1 MSIAVT
7 QRGFEPSRSNTNL
20 QETVFTQASVRQ
32 QGIRRLFTIPLYGDG
47 RGTEA
52 TTLIA
57 PGIRTRDGQTRD
69 LVIHGIMS
77 DYVEAH
83 DADTGQPVWRQCL
96 GVAIPGSKAID
107 TYLIN
112 DHWGFLS
119 TGILDLADGAWG
131 GVSWSSP
138 DGSVAKAAF
147 WFHWISI
154 VDGSPLAPPL
164 SLEGAVYNPGGGI
177 ASQKFS
183 SAARKQR
190 CGLAMATIGGA
201 KTVFIAAGSVSESLA
216 SNRGWVV
223 AVDVTAKGA
232 TKVAAAWSSTAR
244 YSGAGIWMGAQAPAV
259 LGNKLY
265 LMTGNGAF
273 DPPTDLGECLVEL
286 QYDPSTAGAPAR
298 LHATDW
304 FAPFSD
310 AARNGDDPTLPQ
322 PLPKAG
328 GQSGEGGD
336 GDASNTD
343 AFADM
348 DLGSGGLG
356 IIPELGCALGA
367 GKDGIVYVLRLG
379 AFGKTRNAD
388 LAPAKIAGNY
398 AKAKYIG
405 WFTFF
410 PGFGISP
417 SPTDM
422 TTLNKL
428 FDGKTHHQHSTPV
441 AYKSP
446 VHGWMV
452 FCWGE
457 NSSLRAWKVNA
468 DLTLAFLAS
477 SDETASPNTGGTGGM
492 PGGMISLSANGAAA
506 GSAVLWAS
514 VPYGNANSEIT
525 NGRLLAYDPENFA
538 ARGDGSLRIQK
549 LWDSQDWGLAYVFN
563 KFLPPTP
570 ANGRV
575 YLANYAGGVDVYGP

>member
-1 MSIAVT
+1 MSIAIT
-7 QRGFEPSRSNTNL
+7 QRGFETSRSNANL
-20 QETVFTQASVRQ
+20 HETVFTQASVRQ
-32 QGIRRLFTIPLYGDG
+32 KGVRRLFTIPLYGDG

-52 TTLIA
+52 ITLIA
-57 PGIRTRDGQTRD
+57 PGIKTRDGQIRD

-83 DADTGQPVWRQCL
+83 DAVTGQPIWRQHL
-96 GVAIPGSKAID
+96 GVAIHGNKAID

-112 DHWGFLS
+112 DYWGFLS
-119 TGILDLADGAWG
+119 TGILDLEDRAWG

-138 DGSVAKAAF
+138 DGSVAKASF
-147 WFHWISI
+147 WFHWISV
-154 VDGSPLAPPL
+154 VDGSTLAPPL
-164 SLEGAVYNPGGGI
+164 SLEGAVYSPGGGI
-177 ASQKFS
+177 PSQRFS

-190 CGLAMATIGGA
+190 CGLAMATIGST

-216 SNRGWVV
+216 SNRGWVI
-223 AVDVTAKGA
+223 AVDVTTKGA
-232 TKVAAAWSSTAR
+232 TRIAAAWSSTAR
-244 YSGAGIWMGAQAPAV
+244 YSGGGIWMGAQAPAI

-273 DPPTDLGECLVEL
+273 GPPTDLGECLVEL
-286 QYDPSTAGAPAR
+286 QYDPATANTPAR

-310 AARNGDDPTLPQ
+310 AARNGNDPTLPE
-322 PLPKAG
+322 PKNN
-328 GQSGEGGD
+328 GD
-336 GDASNTD
+336 GDGDGASNTN
-343 AFADM
+343 AFTDM
-348 DLGSGGLG
+348 DLGSGGLA

-367 GKDGIVYVLRLG
+367 GKDGIVYVLPLG
-379 AFGKTRNAD
+379 KFGKTQNAD
-388 LAPAKIAGNY
+388 FAPEKIASNY
-398 AKAKYIG
+398 ARAKYIG

-410 PGFGISP
+410 PGFEVSP
-417 SPTDM
+417 APTDM
-422 TTLNKL
+422 TRLNKL

-441 AYKSP
+441 IYKSSI
-446 VHGWMV
+446 HGWMV

-457 NSSLRAWKVNA
+457 NASLRAWAMNA
-468 DLTLAFLAS
+468 NLTLTFLAS
-477 SDETASPNTGGTGGM
+477 SDEKASPDTGGAGGM
-492 PGGMISLSANGAAA
+492 PGGMISLSANGSTP

-525 NGRLLAYDPENFA
+525 SGRLLAYDPENFVT
-538 ARGDGSLRIQK
+538 RGDGSQRIQK
-549 LWDSQDWGLAYVFN
+549 LWDSQDWALTYVFN

>member
-7 QRGFEPSRSNTNL
+7 QRGFEPSRSNVNP
-20 QETVFTQASVRQ
+20 QETILTQASVRQ
-32 QGIRRLFTIPLYGDG
+32 KGIRRLFTIPLYGDG

-52 TTLIA
+52 VTLIA
-57 PGIRTRDGQTRD
+57 SGVKTRDGETRD
-69 LVIHGIMS
+69 LAIHGTMS
-77 DYVEAH
+77 NYVEAH
-83 DADTGQPVWRQCL
+83 DATTGQPIWRQYL
-96 GVAIPGSKAID
+96 GIAIQGTEPID
-107 TYLIN
+107 TYSIN

-138 DGSVAKAAF
+138 DRSAAKASF

-154 VDGSPLAPPL
+154 VDGSPLASPL
-164 SLEGAVYNPGGGI
+164 SLNGVIYNPGGGV
-177 ASQKFS
+177 ASQRFS
-183 SAARKQR
+183 SAERKQR
-190 CGLAMATIGGA
+190 SGLAMATIDGA
-201 KTVFIAAGSVSESLA
+201 KTIFIAAGSVSESLA
-216 SNRGWVV
+216 SNRGWVI
-223 AVDVTAKGA
+223 AVDVTAKGV
-232 TKVAAAWSSTAR
+232 TKIAAAWSSTAR
-244 YSGAGIWMGAQAPAV
+244 YSGGGIWMAGQAPAV

-286 QYDPSTAGAPAR
+286 QYDPATANTPAR

-310 AARNGDDPTLPQ
+310 AARNGDDPTLPK
-322 PLPKAG
+322 PTKAKKG
-328 GQSGEGGD
+328 GKVSGR
-336 GDASNTD
+336 ASNANAST
-343 AFADM
+343 DM

-356 IIPELGCALGA
+356 IIPELAGAIGA
-367 GKDGIVYVLRLG
+367 GKDGIVYVLSLG
-379 AFGKTRNAD
+379 AFGKTQNAD
-388 LAPAKIAGNY
+388 FAPAKIAGNY
-398 AKAKYIG
+398 AKAKYVG

-417 SPTDM
+417 TPTDI
-422 TTLNKL
+422 TSLNKL

-452 FCWGE
+452 LCWGE
-457 NSSLRAWKVNA
+457 NSSLRAWKVNK
-468 DLTLAFLAS
+468 DLTLTFLAS
-477 SDETASPNTGGTGGM
+477 SDETASPNTGGEGGM
-492 PGGMISLSANGAAA
+492 PGGMISLSANGATP

-514 VPYGNANSEIT
+514 VPYGNANREIT
-525 NGRLLAYDPENFA
+525 NGRLLAYDPENFV

-549 LWDSQDWGLAYVFN
+549 LWDSQDWGLGYVFN

-570 ANGRV
+570 ANGKV
-575 YLANYAGGVDVYGP
+575 YLANYAGGVDVYGL

>member
-1 MSIAVT
+1 MSIAIT
-7 QRGFEPSRSNTNL
+7 QRGLETSRSNANL
-20 QETVFTQASVRQ
+20 RETVFTQASVRQ
-32 QGIRRLFTIPLYGDG
+32 KGIRRLFTISLHGDA

-52 TTLIA
+52 ITLIA
-57 PGIRTRDGQTRD
+57 PGVKTHDGQTRD
-69 LVIHGIMS
+69 LAIHGIMS

-83 DADTGQPVWRQCL
+83 DATTGQPIWRQRL
-96 GVAIPGSKAID
+96 GVPIRGNRAID
-107 TYLIN
+107 AYLIN

-119 TGILDLADGAWG
+119 TGVLDVTDGAWG

-138 DGSVAKAAF
+138 DGSVAKASF

-164 SLEGAVYNPGGGI
+164 SLEGAVYSPGDGI
-177 ASQKFS
+177 PSQRFS

-190 CGLAMATIGGA
+190 CGLALGTIGGK

-216 SNRGWVV
+216 SNRGWVI

-232 TKVAAAWSSTAR
+232 TRIAAAWSSTAK
-244 YSGAGIWMGAQAPAV
+244 YSGAGVWMGAQAPAV

-273 DPPTDLGECLVEL
+273 HPPTDLGECLVEL
-286 QYDPSTAGAPAR
+286 QYDPDTAHETAR

-310 AARNGDDPTLPQ
+310 AGRNGDDPTLPE
-322 PLPKAG
+322 PKND
-328 GQSGEGGD
+328 GD
-336 GDASNTD
+336 GDGASNTN
-343 AFADM
+343 AFTDM

-367 GKDGIVYVLRLG
+367 GKDGIVYVLPLG
-379 AFGKTRNAD
+379 KFGRTQNAD
-388 LAPAKIAGNY
+388 FAPGKIASNY
-398 AKAKYIG
+398 ARAKYIG

-410 PGFGISP
+410 PGVGVSP
-417 SPTDM
+417 TPTDM
-422 TTLNKL
+422 TQLNKL

-441 AYKSP
+441 TYKSP
-446 VHGWMV
+446 IHGWMA

-457 NSSLRAWKVNA
+457 NASLRAWKVNTN
-468 DLTLAFLAS
+468 LTLTFLAS
-477 SDETASPNTGGTGGM
+477 GDEKASPNTGGVGGM
-492 PGGMISLSANGAAA
+492 PGGMISLSANGSTP
-506 GSAVLWAS
+506 GSAILWAS

-525 NGRLLAYDPENFA
+525 FGRLLAYDPENFV
-538 ARGDGSLRIQK
+538 ARGDGSMRIQK
-549 LWDSQDWGLAYVFN
+549 LWDSQDWALAYVFN

-570 ANGRV
+570 ANGRI
-575 YLANYAGGVDVYGP
+575 YLANYAGGVDVYGH

>member
-1 MSIAVT
+1 MSIAIT
-7 QRGFEPSRSNTNL
+7 QRGFETSRSNANL
-20 QETVFTQASVRQ
+20 HETVFTQASVRQ
-32 QGIRRLFTIPLYGDG
+32 KGVRRLFTIPLYGDG

-52 TTLIA
+52 ITLIA
-57 PGIRTRDGQTRD
+57 PGIKTHDGQTRD
-69 LVIHGIMS
+69 LAIHGIMS

-83 DADTGQPVWRQCL
+83 DAVTGQPIWRQHL
-96 GVAIPGSKAID
+96 GVAIHGNKAID

-119 TGILDLADGAWG
+119 TGILDLADRAWG

-138 DGSVAKAAF
+138 DGSVEKASF

-164 SLEGAVYNPGGGI
+164 SLEGAVYSPGGGVP
-177 ASQKFS
+177 SQRFS

-190 CGLAMATIGGA
+190 CGLAMATIGST
-201 KTVFIAAGSVSESLA
+201 KTAFIAAGSVSESLA
-216 SNRGWVV
+216 SNRGWVI
-223 AVDVTAKGA
+223 AVDVTTKGD
-232 TKVAAAWSSTAR
+232 TRIAAAWSSTAR
-244 YSGAGIWMGAQAPAV
+244 YSGGGIWMGAQAPAV

-286 QYDPSTAGAPAR
+286 QYDPATANTPAR

-310 AARNGDDPTLPQ
+310 AARNGNDPTLPE
-322 PLPKAG
+322 PKNN
-328 GQSGEGGD
+328 GD
-336 GDASNTD
+336 GDGDGASNTN
-343 AFADM
+343 AFTDM
-348 DLGSGGLG
+348 DLGSGGLA

-367 GKDGIVYVLRLG
+367 GKDGIIYVLPLG
-379 AFGKTRNAD
+379 KLGKTQNAD
-388 LAPAKIAGNY
+388 FAPEKIASNY
-398 AKAKYIG
+398 ARAKYIG

-410 PGFGISP
+410 PGFEVSP
-417 SPTDM
+417 APIDM
-422 TTLNKL
+422 TRLNKL

-441 AYKSP
+441 IYKSSI
-446 VHGWMV
+446 HGWMV

-457 NSSLRAWKVNA
+457 NASLRAWAMNA
-468 DLTLAFLAS
+468 NLTLTFLAS
-477 SDETASPNTGGTGGM
+477 SDEKASPDTGGVGGM
-492 PGGMISLSANGAAA
+492 PGGMISLSANGSTP

-525 NGRLLAYDPENFA
+525 NGRLLAYDPENFV
-538 ARGDGSLRIQK
+538 ARADGSLRIQK
-549 LWDSQDWGLAYVFN
+549 LWDSQDWALTYVFN

>member
-7 QRGFEPSRSNTNL
+7 QRGFEPSRSNANL
-20 QETVFTQASVRQ
+20 QETTFTQASIRQ
-32 QGIRRLFTIPLYGDG
+32 NGIRRLFTIPLYGDA
-47 RGTEA
+47 RGTESI
-52 TTLIA
+52 TLIA
-57 PGIRTRDGQTRD
+57 PGVQTRDGQTRD
-69 LVIHGIMS
+69 LAIHGSMAN
-77 DYVEAH
+77 YVEAH
-83 DADTGQPVWRQCL
+83 DATTGQPIWRQHL
-96 GVAIPGSKAID
+96 GVAIQGSKAID
-107 TYLIN
+107 SYLIN

-119 TGILDLADGAWG
+119 TGILDLAQGAWG

-138 DGSVAKAAF
+138 DGSVAKARF

-164 SLEGAVYNPGGGI
+164 SLDGAVYNPENGI
-177 ASQKFS
+177 ANQQFS

-190 CGLAMATIGGA
+190 CGLAMATIHGS

-216 SNRGWVV
+216 SNRGWVI
-223 AVDVTAKGA
+223 AVDVTTKGV
-232 TKVAAAWSSTAR
+232 TRIAAAWSSTAR
-244 YSGAGIWMGAQAPAV
+244 YSGGGIWMGAQAPAV
-259 LGNKLY
+259 RGNKLY

-273 DPPTDLGECLVEL
+273 SPPTDLGECLVEL
-286 QYDPSTAGAPAR
+286 QYDPATANTPAR

-304 FAPFSD
+304 YSPFSD
-310 AARNGDDPTLPQ
+310 AGRNGNDATLPQ
-322 PLPKAG
+322 PRNDG
-328 GQSGEGGD
+328 NDEGND
-336 GDASNTD
+336 PSNAN
-343 AFADM
+343 AFTDM

-367 GKDGIVYVLRLG
+367 GKDGIVYVLPLG
-379 AFGKTRNAD
+379 EFGKTRND
-388 LAPAKIAGNY
+388 DFAPGKIGGNY

-410 PGFGISP
+410 PGFDV
-417 SPTDM
+417 SPTPADM
-422 TTLNKL
+422 TLLNKL

-457 NSSLRAWKVNA
+457 NAGLRAWRVNA
-468 DLTLAFLAS
+468 NLTLAFLAS
-477 SDETASPNTGGTGGM
+477 SDETASPNTGGAGGM
-492 PGGMISLSANGAAA
+492 PGGMISLSANGDKP

-514 VPYGNANSEIT
+514 VPYGNANTEIT

-538 ARGDGSLRIQK
+538 TRDDGSARIQK
-549 LWDSQDWGLAYVFN
+549 LWDSQDWGLGYVFN

>member
-7 QRGFEPSRSNTNL
+7 QRGFEPSRSNVNL
-20 QETVFTQASVRQ
+20 HETVLTQASVRQ
-32 QGIRRLFTIPLYGDG
+32 KGIRRLFTIPLYGDR

-57 PGIRTRDGQTRD
+57 PTIKTRDGKTRD
-69 LVIHGIMS
+69 LAIHGTMS
-77 DYVEAH
+77 NYVEAH
-83 DADTGQPVWRQCL
+83 DATTGQPIWRQHL
-96 GVAIPGSKAID
+96 GVAIQGTRAID
-107 TYLIN
+107 AYLIN

-138 DGSVAKAAF
+138 DGSAAKAGF

-164 SLEGAVYNPGGGI
+164 SLNGAVYNPGGGV
-177 ASQKFS
+177 ASQRFS
-183 SAARKQR
+183 SAERKQR
-190 CGLAMATIGGA
+190 CGLVMATIGGA

-216 SNRGWVV
+216 SNRGWII
-223 AVDVTAKGA
+223 AVDVTTKGA
-232 TKVAAAWSSTAR
+232 TKITAAWSSTAR
-244 YSGAGIWMGAQAPAV
+244 YSGGGIWMAAQAPAV

-265 LMTGNGAF
+265 FMTGNGAF

-286 QYDPSTAGAPAR
+286 QYDPGTANAPAR

-304 FAPFSD
+304 FSPFSD

-322 PLPKAG
+322 PRKPKKG
-328 GQSGEGGD
+328 GHENGNP
-336 GDASNTD
+336 SNTN
-343 AFADM
+343 AYTDM

-356 IIPELGCALGA
+356 IIPELACAIGA
-367 GKDGIVYVLRLG
+367 GKDGIVYVLPLG
-379 AFGKTRNAD
+379 AFGKTQNAD
-388 LAPAKIAGNY
+388 FAPARIAGNY

-417 SPTDM
+417 APTDIPS
-422 TTLNKL
+422 LNKL

-441 AYKSP
+441 TYKSP

-457 NSSLRAWKVNA
+457 NASLRAWKVNA
-468 DLTLAFLAS
+468 DLTLTFLAS
-477 SDETASPNTGGTGGM
+477 SDETASPNTGGVGGM
-492 PGGMISLSANGAAA
+492 PGGMISLSANGTTP

-525 NGRLLAYDPENFA
+525 NGRLLAYDPENFL
-538 ARGDGSLRIQK
+538 ARGDGSSRIQK
-549 LWDSQDWGLAYVFN
+549 LWDSQDWALSYVFN

-570 ANGRV
+570 ANGKV

>member
-1 MSIAVT
+1 MSIAIT

-20 QETVFTQASVRQ
+20 HETVFTQASVRQ
-32 QGIRRLFTIPLYGDG
+32 KGIRRLFTIPLYGDR

-52 TTLIA
+52 ITLIA
-57 PGIRTRDGQTRD
+57 PGIKTPDGQTRD
-69 LVIHGIMS
+69 LAIHGIMS

-83 DADTGQPVWRQCL
+83 DAATGQPAWRQRL
-96 GVAIPGSKAID
+96 GVAIRGSKAID

-112 DHWGFLS
+112 DHWGFLG
-119 TGILDLADGAWG
+119 TGILDLHDGAWG

-138 DGSVAKAAF
+138 DGSVAKASF

-164 SLEGAVYNPGGGI
+164 SLEGAVYSPGGG
-177 ASQKFS
+177 APTQRFS

-190 CGLAMATIGGA
+190 CGLAMATISGN

-216 SNRGWVV
+216 SNRGWVI
-223 AVDVTAKGA
+223 AVDVTTKGA
-232 TKVAAAWSSTAR
+232 TRIAAAWSSTAKH
-244 YSGAGIWMGAQAPAV
+244 SGGGIWMGAQAPAV

-286 QYDPSTAGAPAR
+286 QYDPPAANAPAR

-310 AARNGDDPTLPQ
+310 AARNGDDPTLPE
-322 PLPKAG
+322 PKND
-328 GQSGEGGD
+328 GD
-336 GDASNTD
+336 GGGASNTN
-343 AFADM
+343 AFTDM

-367 GKDGIVYVLRLG
+367 GKDGIVYVLPLG
-379 AFGKTRNAD
+379 KFGKTRNAD
-388 LAPAKIAGNY
+388 FAADKIGANY
-398 AKAKYIG
+398 ARAKYIG

-410 PGFGISP
+410 PGFGVSP
-417 SPTDM
+417 TPTDM
-422 TTLNKL
+422 TRLNKL

-457 NSSLRAWKVNA
+457 NASLRAWKVNA
-468 DLTLAFLAS
+468 NLTLTFLAS
-477 SDETASPNTGGTGGM
+477 SDETASPNTGGVGGM
-492 PGGMISLSANGAAA
+492 PGGMISLSANGSTP

-525 NGRLLAYDPENFA
+525 NGRLLAYDPENFV
-538 ARGDGSLRIQK
+538 ARGNGSQRIQK
-549 LWDSQDWGLAYVFN
+549 LWDSQDWALTYVFN

-570 ANGRV
+570 ANGRI

>member
-1 MSIAVT
+1 MSIAIT
-7 QRGFEPSRSNTNL
+7 QRGFETSRSNANL
-20 QETVFTQASVRQ
+20 HETGFTQTSVRKK
-32 QGIRRLFTIPLYGDG
+32 GIRRLFTIPLYGDG

-52 TTLIA
+52 VSLIA
-57 PGIRTRDGQTRD
+57 PDIKTRDGQTRD
-69 LVIHGIMS
+69 LVIHGVMS

-83 DADTGQPVWRQCL
+83 DAVTGQPIWRQHL
-96 GVAIPGSKAID
+96 GVPIRGSKAID

-119 TGILDLADGAWG
+119 TGILDLVDGAWG

-138 DGSVAKAAF
+138 DGSVEKASF

-164 SLEGAVYNPGGGI
+164 SLEGAVYSPGGGVP
-177 ASQKFS
+177 SQRFS

-190 CGLAMATIGGA
+190 CGIAMATIGST

-216 SNRGWVV
+216 SNRGWVI
-223 AVDVTAKGA
+223 AVDVTTKGA
-232 TKVAAAWSSTAR
+232 TRIAAAWSSTAR
-244 YSGAGIWMGAQAPAV
+244 YSGGGIWMGAQAPAV

-286 QYDPSTAGAPAR
+286 QYDPATADAPAR

-310 AARNGDDPTLPQ
+310 AARNGDDPTLPE
-322 PLPKAG
+322 PTHN
-328 GQSGEGGD
+328 GGD
-336 GDASNTD
+336 DDGASNTN
-343 AFADM
+343 AFTDM

-367 GKDGIVYVLRLG
+367 GKDGIVYVLPLG
-379 AFGKTRNAD
+379 KFGKTQNAD
-388 LAPAKIAGNY
+388 FTPEKIASNY
-398 AKAKYIG
+398 ARAKYIG

-410 PGFGISP
+410 PGFEVSP
-417 SPTDM
+417 TPTDM
-422 TTLNKL
+422 TRLNKL

-441 AYKSP
+441 IYKSSI
-446 VHGWMV
+446 HGWMV

-457 NSSLRAWKVNA
+457 NASLRAWRVNA
-468 DLTLAFLAS
+468 NLTLTFLAS
-477 SDETASPNTGGTGGM
+477 SDEKASPNTGGVGGM
-492 PGGMISLSANGAAA
+492 PGGMISLSANGSTP

-514 VPYGNANSEIT
+514 VPYGNANSEIA
-525 NGRLLAYDPENFA
+525 NGRLLAYDPENFVS
-538 ARGDGSLRIQK
+538 RRDNSLRIEK
-549 LWDSQDWGLAYVFN
+549 LWDSQDWALTYVFN

-570 ANGRV
+570 AMGESI
-575 YLANYAGGVDVYGP
+575 